1 MAVSVNAQQ
10 TESYSTLWGRVE
22 MAVKKDMPKTVVAE
36 AQLIYNKAERE
47 KNVPQMIKAY
57 LTSMLYRSYLSYDY
71 KKEDVAKLKQWADEE
86 TSVPYK
92 ASLYSILGTDL
103 LEVYGENLKEG
114 VESIRLSLV
123 DAETLMDTPAQLM
136 HPVTI
141 EGKSSSQ
148 YFEDNLYELLACRAI
163 AVLKGNCWVARHF
176 YNQTSSFPEEMNTME
191 GLMNTFLPAVS
202 DYDLVTD
209 LVHVYQTLLKRYHQ
223 KGNREALLLT
233 ALDAYKDMEDL
244 SLTNDGKY
252 QQWLRS
258 LIQKYAD
265 IEVCAEVYI
274 RLLESPS
281 NEMKLEERLA
291 LVRKA
296 IKDYPDYPRINV
308 LKNMEEQLTMPTLD
322 IGFTSV
328 YPGDSIPLEVRHR
341 NIHRV
346 RLEVYQLDM
355 SADSTALEKVK
366 EKNVQKY
373 GRLLIQK
380 DYELRSDMEVMT
392 TNLALSPLPVGI
404 YYVLAQ
410 DMEGKM
416 KQKHEGQLLYVSS
429 LYGMNRPLDN
439 ERIQMAVVDR
449 KTGHPASQA
458 ELTIFEKSSGELKP
472 KASYQADERGL
483 VTLKKESGRLV
494 YQVHTPDDKAM
505 EVVDE
510 WIGTGIGYKSR
521 VESLEL
527 RLFVDRSIYRP
538 GQKVQVS
545 GLVCDRKEDDMK
557 ASEGIECTLNL
568 MDSNGKCLDK
578 LEVKSDVFGVFSG
591 EFIIP
596 QGRINGSY
604 RIGANVDKVEKGTVY
619 FQVEEYKRPTFEVM
633 FEPLTTE
640 YQVGD
645 EVTLMGWAKTYAGV
659 PVPNASVSYHVSF
672 EKSRWWFN
680 EWKAFQNSGK
690 TVTDTE
696 GRFQVK
702 VPMRKE
708 YMEGSWYYDCVV
720 KAEVTNL
727 AGETQ
732 SGNTTLPLGSSSVI
746 INMEGWENENILKES
761 KKMLCIN
768 VINLTGGKVNAQ
780 VDYRV
785 YRCNEEGERN
795 ELLLE
800 GTMKANQEQCPDA
813 LYKLPSGK
821 YQLVA
826 ETLDSQGRKAEFETS
841 FVLFSS
847 KDKYVPYQSPLW
859 CYQDSGMFQEGKP
872 VTLWVGT
879 SEQDVYL
886 YYDVFTDGKHIESKS
901 ILLNDTLQAFQF
913 TYRPEY
919 GEGIN
924 VSVGFVKN
932 YKLYKHEFKIEKPK
946 PDKKLVLKW
955 KTFRDKLR
963 PGSQERWTLSV
974 TRPDGMPVSANLL
987 ATMYDASLDAFTNHG
1002 WGLHYYFPRFI
1013 PDISWESGR
1022 LINPYLSFFYEGKSW
1037 KYPHWEYSSFWSPEM
1052 LERYRYKMLYSSNKE
1067 DVVFEEEIVQMDE
1080 VVTVKSY
1087 ATHRKQSDTH
1097 VSFERGQVR
1106 SNFAETAFFY
1116 PNLRTS
1122 ANGEVS
1128 FSFTLPESL
1137 TRWKFMGLAHTRQM
1151 EYGYLE
1157 DEVVAS
1163 KDFML
1168 QPQLPRFV
1176 RMSDQVTLS
1185 ATVMNLTDKTVK
1197 GKVRME
1203 LFNPETDKVW
1213 MTLQQKFDVK
1223 AQGNEVVCFSFEV
1236 TDEYQVLAVRMVA
1249 EGNGFSDG
1257 EQRYLPVLSD
1267 KQWLTETLPLYINAN
1282 EKRVFPMDDLF
1293 NKHSKTAT
1301 KHRLTVEMTGNP
1313 VWYAVQALP
1322 TVSNPTSEDALS
1334 WAVAHYANGLASY
1347 VAQSNPRI
1355 RQVVE
1360 SWQTQGGGKEAF
1372 LSQLQKNEEL
1382 KNLLL
1387 EETPWLTEAT
1397 DETEQRR
1404 RMAILFDVNQMSHRL
1419 EESASRLKSLQT
1431 TDGSWSWF
1439 VGMPGSRFVTTQIV
1453 EILARLQFLAGTQQE
1468 IAPMYRRGM
1477 DYLKNQVA
1485 KEVKDMKE
1493 AEKKGAKRLLPSE
1506 DALRYLYI
1514 CTLDNDANPDNS
1526 TVDYLIKSL
1535 EKMPL
1540 DLTVYGKAKCALI
1553 LHRFGKE
1560 QVAKE
1565 FMQSL
1570 MEYSLVNDEM
1580 GRYFDSSKAYYSWFS
1595 YRIPTQV
1602 AAIEAVNL
1610 LEGDERKMNELKRWL
1625 LKQKQTQA
1633 WDTPISTAD
1642 AVYALL
1648 ATGADM
1654 LSAGNEV
1661 SVTLD
1666 NVVIRTPDDALGY
1679 VKWTADDKVTQVRQA
1694 LVENRGESIAWGA
1707 VYAQCLE
1714 DMDKVI
1720 AQGNALKVA
1729 RVLYKDG
1736 KPLAEGGALEVGE
1749 KLTVRL
1755 TVVADRDMDFVQV
1768 KDERA
1773 ACLEPVDALSGYR
1786 WNGQV
1791 GYYQETKDASTSF
1804 YLDRMRKGAYELTYD
1819 VYVTSSGVYQQ
1830 GIATARSVYAPE
1842 FGGHSSSSTLVIQNT
1857 MGKENAK

>member
-22 MAVKKDMPKTVVAE
+22 MAVKKDLPKTVVAE

-57 LTSMLYRSYLSYDY
+57 LTSMLYQSYISFDS
-71 KKEDVAKLKQWADEE
+71 KKENIAKLKQWAEEE
-86 TSVPYK
+86 TSVAYK

-114 VESIRLSLV
+114 VESIRLSLA
-123 DAETLMDTPAQLM
+123 DAEALMDISAQVM
-136 HPVTI
+136 RPVAI
-141 EGKSSSQ
+141 QGKSSSQ
-148 YFEDNLYELLACRAI
+148 YFEDNLYELLARRAI
-163 AVLKGNCWVARHF
+163 AILKGNCWVARHS
-176 YNQTSSFPEEMNTME
+176 YNQTLSFPEEMNTVE
-191 GLMNTFLPAVS
+191 GLMNASLPAVS
-202 DYDLVTD
+202 DYDLAAD

-244 SLTNDGKY
+244 SLVKDGKY
-252 QQWLRS
+252 QQRLRS
-258 LIQKYAD
+258 LMQEFAD
-265 IEVCAEVYI
+265 VEVCAEVYI
-274 RLLESPS
+274 CLLESAS
-281 NEMKLEERLA
+281 AEMKLDERLA
-291 LVRKA
+291 LVHKA
-296 IKDYPDYPRINV
+296 LKDYPDYPRINV
-308 LKNMEEQLTMPTLD
+308 LKNMEAQLRMPTL
-322 IGFTSV
+322 IVEFASV
-328 YPGDSIPLEVRHR
+328 YPGDSIPFEVRHR

-346 RLEVYQLDM
+346 QLNVYQLDM
-355 SADSTALEKVK
+355 SADSIALEKIK
-366 EKNVQKY
+366 EKNVHEY
-373 GRLLIQK
+373 GRLLMQK
-380 DYELRSDMEVMT
+380 DYELKSDIEVLT
-392 TNLALSPLPVGI
+392 TNLALPPLPVGI

-410 DMEGKM
+410 DVDGKM
-416 KQKHEGQLLYVSS
+416 RQKQVGSLLYVSS
-429 LYGMNRPLDN
+429 LYAMERPLGN
-439 ERIQMAVVDR
+439 ERVQMSVVDR
-449 KTGHPASQA
+449 KTGHPVSQA
-458 ELTIFEKSSGELKP
+458 ELTLYNRNLDRLRSF
-472 KASYQADERGL
+472 ASYQADERGL
-483 VTLKKESGRLV
+483 LDFGIKGLGKLAWH
-494 YQVHTPDDKAM
+494 VHTPADKAM
-505 EVVDE
+505 EVEEDWMNS
-510 WIGTGIGYKSR
+510 WIGRKAQ
-521 VESLEL
+521 VKPMEV
-527 RLFVDRSIYRP
+527 RLFVDRAIYRP
-538 GQKVQVS
+538 GQKLQVS
-545 GLVCDRKEDDMK
+545 GLVCERDGDRMK
-557 ASEGIECTLNL
+557 TRKGVSCILTLL
-568 MDSNGKCLDK
+568 DPNGKDLAE
-578 LEVKSDVFGVFSG
+578 LEVKSDAFGVFSG
-591 EFIIP
+591 EFVIP
-596 QGRINGSY
+596 QGRMNGNYNIEAEIDDVFYESV
-604 RIGANVDKVEKGTVY
+604 G
-619 FQVEEYKRPTFEVM
+619 FQVEEYKRPTFEVT
-633 FEPLTTE
+633 FEPFMDE
-640 YQVGD
+640 YKAGD
-645 EVTLMGWAKTYAGV
+645 EVTLTGWAKTYAGV
-659 PVPNASVSYHVSF
+659 PVQNAIVNYTNVL
-672 EKSRWWFN
+672 KQSRWWRWGEEIN
-680 EWKAFQNSGK
+680 RESGQA
-690 TVTDTE
+690 VTDSDGRFEIKIRLLKMNTE
-696 GRFQVK
+696 GH
-702 VPMRKE
+702 
-708 YMEGSWYYDCVV
+708 WYYDCVV
-720 KAEVTNL
+720 NAEVTNP

-746 INMEGWENENILKES
+746 INLEGWENENIQKES
-761 KKMLCIN
+761 GKTLRFN
-768 VINLTGGKVNAQ
+768 VMNLTGEQVDVP

-785 YRCNEEGERN
+785 YRCNEEGERK
-795 ELLLE
+795 EQMLE
-800 GTMKANQEQCPDA
+800 GTMKANQEQHPDA
-813 LYKLPSGK
+813 FNKLPSGK

-826 ETLDSQGRKAEFETS
+826 ETLDSQGRKAEVETN
-841 FVLFSS
+841 FVLFSA
-847 KDKYVPYQSPLW
+847 KDKHVPYQTPLW
-859 CYQDSGMFQEGKP
+859 YYQDGKAFQEGKP

-886 YYDVFTDGKHIESKS
+886 YYDVFTDGKHLESKS
-901 ILLNDTLQAFQF
+901 MLLNDTLQAFQF

-919 GEGIN
+919 GDGIN

-932 YKLYKHEFKIEKPK
+932 FKLYKHEFKIEKPK

-963 PGSQERWTLSV
+963 PGSQETWTLNVARS
-974 TRPDGMPVSANLL
+974 DGTPVSANLL
-987 ATMYDASLDAFTNHG
+987 ATMYDASLDAFIRHEWALG
-1002 WGLHYYFPRFI
+1002 YYYPRFI
-1013 PDISWESGR
+1013 PDISWEAGR
-1022 LINPYLSFFYEGKSW
+1022 FINPYLPFFYESKSR
-1037 KYPHWEYSSFWSPEM
+1037 KYPHWDYSRFWSPDM
-1052 LERYRYKMLYSSNKE
+1052 LERSKILQIVEYNSDV
-1067 DVVFEEEIVQMDE
+1067 DVVFEEEIIPMNKNA
-1080 VVTVKSY
+1080 VVKGY
-1087 ATHRKQSDTH
+1087 AASPRMQSDVPATPQK
-1097 VSFERGQVR
+1097 SKVR

-1116 PNLRTS
+1116 PNLRTAS
-1122 ANGEVS
+1122 NGEVN

-1137 TRWKFMGLAHTRQM
+1137 TRWKFMGLAHTMQM
-1151 EYGYLE
+1151 EYGYME

-1168 QPQLPRFV
+1168 QPQLPRFA
-1176 RMSDQVTLS
+1176 RIGDQVTLS
-1185 ATVMNLTDKTVK
+1185 ATVMNLTDKNVK
-1197 GKVRME
+1197 GKVCME

-1213 MTLQQKFDVK
+1213 MKLQEKFE
-1223 AQGNEVVCFSFEV
+1223 AQAKGSEVVHFNLEV
-1236 TDEYQVLAVRMVA
+1236 ADKYQVLAVRMVA

-1257 EQRYLPVLSD
+1257 EQRYLPVLSN
-1267 KQWLTETLPLYINAN
+1267 KQWLTETLPLYVNAN
-1282 EKRVFPMDDLF
+1282 EKRVFSIDDLF
-1293 NKHSKTAT
+1293 NKHSQTAT

-1313 VWYAVQALP
+1313 MWYAVQALP
-1322 TVSNPTSEDALS
+1322 AVSNPTSEDALS

-1360 SWQTQGGGKEAF
+1360 SWQAHGGGKEAF
-1372 LSQLQKNEEL
+1372 ISQLQKNEDL

-1387 EETPWLTEAT
+1387 EETPWITEAT
-1397 DETEQRR
+1397 DEAEQRR
-1404 RMAILFDVNQMSHRL
+1404 RMAVLFDVNQMTHRL
-1419 EESASRLKSLQT
+1419 EESASRLESLQT
-1431 TDGSWSWF
+1431 ADGSWSWF
-1439 VGMPGSRFVTTQIV
+1439 AGMHGSRFVTTQIV
-1453 EILARLQFLAGTQQE
+1453 EMLARLQFLAGTQQE

-1514 CTLDNDANPDNS
+1514 CSLDSDANPDKS

-1540 DLTVYGKAKCALI
+1540 DLTVYGKAKCALV

-1714 DMDKVI
+1714 DMDKVT
-1720 AQGNALKVA
+1720 AQGNALKIA
-1729 RVLYKDG
+1729 RTLYKEG
-1736 KPLAEGGALEVGE
+1736 KALAKGAALQVGD

-1773 ACLEPVDALSGYR
+1773 ACFEPVDVLSGYR
-1786 WNGQV
+1786 WNGQI

-1842 FGGHSSSSTLVIQNT
+1842 FGGHSSSSALVIQGT
-1857 MGKENAK
+1857 AL